1 MKMALTVKDKSIETS
16 GITKDYK
23 EALCEFIWN
32 SFEANATEVVISYT
46 ENTLSGLE
54 RIIISDN
61 GDGINYDDL
70 NETFGTFLA
79 SKKNSLSLMK
89 SKANKGKGRF
99 SFIAISEN
107 ATWHTV
113 YKTIDGLKKYN
124 ISLNNDNKEYFECTE
139 PVSADDQKTG
149 TILVLSNIF
158 ELLPESMSIDNLED
172 VLLKEFAWFLY
183 LNKNENY
190 KIIVNEEKLDYSK
203 YINIDLSQEEIIPIN
218 GIEFTINLVVW
229 LDKIKEKYCSYY
241 LDESETVKGKDS
253 TTFNRNTMN
262 YNHSVFVRSI
272 FFNNLNDISLEKVSD
287 QTEFDVSIDEQK
299 ILRELKKQIHELIE
313 KNLTDYMISRADEEI
328 EKMINER
335 KTFPIFKNDRYDQLR
350 KMDLIKVTKEL
361 YCLDSRI
368 FYKLKPVQEKSLLG
382 FLNLLLDSEEREK
395 VLDIVEQIVELTP
408 EQRSSFANVLKKTKL
423 ENIIE
428 AIKLIEVRY
437 SKIEIL
443 KKIVYDLGKFANER
457 DNIQKIVENSYWLFG
472 EQYNL
477 ATADKTMGKALE
489 EYNYILYGANSPKA
503 KLQPDDENDRR
514 MDIFMCNARNVENDS
529 GVFLDENIIV
539 ELKAPRIPLSNKVY
553 RQIED
558 YMLYIKKQPS
568 FNSSQRRWKFI
579 AVCSIIDDDVKT
591 RYEGFKDKGKPGLV
605 MQAENYEIYALTW
618 DDVFKSFDLRHSF
631 ILDKLKADREAI
643 ANELFGDNPADE
655 KQMVKE
661 LTKIAT
667 SL

>member
-1 MKMALTVKDKSIETS
+1 MKIPLTVKDKSIETS

-32 SFEANATEVVISYT
+32 SFEAKATEVIISYT
-46 ENTLSGLE
+46 ENSLFGIES
-54 RIIISDN
+54 IIISDN

-70 NETFGTFLA
+70 ADTFGTFLA

-107 ATWHTV
+107 ATWHTI
-113 YKTIDGLKKYN
+113 YKTKDGLKKYN
-124 ISLNNDNKEYFECTE
+124 ISLNNDNKEYVECTD
-139 PVSADDQKTG
+139 PVSADDKKTG
-149 TILVLSNIF
+149 TRLVLSNIF
-158 ELLPESMSIDNLED
+158 ELLPESMSIDKLED

-203 YINIDLSQEEIIPIN
+203 YINIDLSQENTININ
-218 GIEFTINLVVW
+218 GKAFTINLVVW

-241 LDESETVKGKDS
+241 LDGSETVKGKDS

-262 YNHSVFVRSI
+262 YNHSVFVRSD
-272 FFNNLNDISLEKVSD
+272 FFNNLNDISLEKISD
-287 QTEFDVSIDEQK
+287 QTEFAVSIDEQK
-299 ILRELKKQIHELIE
+299 ILRELKRQIHELIE
-313 KNLTDYMISRADEEI
+313 KNLTDYMTSRADEEI
-328 EKMINER
+328 EKMISER
-335 KTFPIFKNDRYDQLR
+335 KTFPVFKDDRYDQLR
-350 KMDLIKVTKEL
+350 KQDLINVTKEL

-368 FYKLKPVQEKSLLG
+368 FYRLKPVQEKSLLG
-382 FLNLLLDSEEREK
+382 FLNLLLDSEERER

-408 EQRSSFANVLKKTKL
+408 EQRNSFANVLKKTKL

-428 AIKLIEVRY
+428 SIKLIEVRY

-477 ATADKTMGKALE
+477 ATADKTMSKALE

-514 MDIFMCNARNVENDS
+514 MDIFMCNARNVESDS

-558 YMLYIKKQPS
+558 YMLYIRKQPS

-579 AVCSIIDDDVKT
+579 AVCSIIDDDVKS
-591 RYEGFKDKGKPGLV
+591 RYEAFKDKGKPGLV

-631 ILDKLKADREAI
+631 ILDKLKSDREAI
-643 ANELFGDNPADE
+643 AKELFDDNPADE
-655 KQMVKE
+655 KQMVTE

>member
-1 MKMALTVKDKSIETS
+1 MALTVKDKSIETS